1 MVGAQ
6 SRPSDDGDVPGGAW
20 DGELPDLSEALD
32 NLERDE
38 VVTEAL
44 GEHILSHFLEAK
56 RAEWAE
62 YISRVQPWEVDKY
75 LEAY

>member
-1 MVGAQ
+1 MSEREKRRLRIDQ
-6 SRPSDDGDVPGGAW
+6 LPGN
-20 DGELPDLSEALD
+20 LSEALD

-38 VVTEAL
+38 VVSGAL
-44 GEHILSHFLEAK
+44 GEHILNHFLEAK

-75 LEAY
+75 LESY